1 MSDVSLSRDGKRV
14 AFKRW
19 SDHPALHVADLHAGG
34 TRITN
39 ERDFTGSE
47 SNELW
52 ADWTPD
58 SKALIFVSNRTGRAA
73 IYRQA
78 LIADTPELLVK
89 PQSGLEACCLSPDA
103 RWLIY
108 KVHEGGGPP
117 SNSPEDIMRVPLVG
131 GPAVKLF
138 SVKRLKWWSCARA
151 PSSLCATAEGTE
163 DRKQAIITRFDPLTG
178 KGTELTRLAIEPNSD
193 WTLALSPD
201 GKRFAVIRGPGNPLE
216 VLSLSG
222 EVLQKIKIP
231 EWRPA
236 GPIEWSA
243 DGNGLFVPTLTVS
256 GASLLYVSRRG
267 ELHLIQENH
276 GGNYC
281 PGLPS
286 PDGRHIAI
294 VGTATNSNMFLMEN
308 F

>member
-1 MSDVSLSRDGKRV
+1 
-14 AFKRW
+14 
-19 SDHPALHVADLHAGG
+19 
-34 TRITN
+34 
-39 ERDFTGSE
+39 
-47 SNELW
+47 
-52 ADWTPD
+52 
-58 SKALIFVSNRTGRAA
+58 
-73 IYRQA
+73 
-78 LIADTPELLVK
+78 
-89 PQSGLEACCLSPDA
+89 
-103 RWLIY
+103 
-108 KVHEGGGPP
+108 
-117 SNSPEDIMRVPLVG
+117 MRVPLAG
-131 GPAVKLF
+131 GPSAKLF
-138 SVKRLKWWSCARA
+138 SVKRLKWWGCARA
-151 PSSLCATAEGTE
+151 RSTLCAVAESTE
-163 DRKQAIITRFDPLTG
+163 DRKQAIITAFDQLTG
-178 KGTELTRLAIEPNSD
+178 KGTELTRIAIEPNSD

-216 VLSLSG
+216 ILSLSG
-222 EVLQKIKIP
+222 EALQKIKIP

-267 ELHLIQENH
+267 KLHLIQENH

-286 PDGRHIAI
+286 PDGHHIAI